1 MVSISTSEFRR
12 GLKIEMEGVPYAI
25 VDLVHIQQKRRAV
38 IKTKLRNIL
47 TGAIS
52 EYTFLNGDKVERP
65 DVEEKTMEYLYHDGD
80 HYHFMDQ
87 ETFEQITIDES
98 LISDVV
104 PFLKENEKLT
114 VQFYNGR
121 PISVE
126 LPQFIEL
133 EVAETEPG
141 VRGDTVT
148 NTWKSAKVSTGGVVQ
163 VPLFVNA
170 GDIIRINTAENF
182 SYVERVKK

>member
-1 MVSISTSEFRR
+1 M
-12 GLKIEMEGVPYAI
+12 
-25 VDLVHIQQKRRAV
+25 
-38 IKTKLRNIL
+38 
-47 TGAIS
+47 
-52 EYTFLNGDKVERP
+52 
-65 DVEEKTMEYLYHDGD
+65 
-80 HYHFMDQ
+80 
-87 ETFEQITIDES
+87 
-98 LISDVV
+98 
-104 PFLKENEKLT
+104 
-114 VQFYNGR
+114 QFYNGR

-148 NTWKSAKVSTGGVVQ
+148 NTWKSAKVSTGGTVQ